1 MATLESRLA
10 TLEQCHRASRPELVL
25 IYGTE
30 QEGEPTAEQAAQI
43 ALAERQGRGVRVIRF
58 TRAEDKFPGFT
69 GKKPKG

>member
-10 TLEQCHRASRPELVL
+10 TLEQVQRKARPELVL

-30 QEGEPTAEQAAQI
+30 QEGEPTPEQAEQI

-69 GKKPKG
+69 GTKPER